1 MGMAIAVPR
10 YTIADLDGFPED
22 GNRYE
27 ILDGVLLVTPA
38 PRRMHDLI
46 IARLTLE
53 LGNALGSKGEA
64 TIFTHG
70 AVELRP
76 KTQLQPDLLV
86 QPIRFEHE
94 TEWSNVDDHWLAV
107 EVLSRTSRRY
117 DRDMKCP
124 AYFALGVR
132 EVWLVDLDDETVEVW
147 TSPTA
152 SETVRDVLV
161 WRVPESEMRVSID
174 LAKLFAGV

>member
-1 MGMAIAVPR
+1 MGLAIAVPR
-10 YTIADLDGFPED
+10 YTIEDLDGFPEN

-38 PRRMHDLI
+38 PRRMHDLV
-46 IARLTLE
+46 IARLTSHFIFAIGPSE
-53 LGNALGSKGEA
+53 RAI
-64 TIFTHG
+64 IFTHG
-70 AVELRP
+70 AIQLPP
-76 KTQLQPDLLV
+76 KTQLHTDLLV
-86 QPIRFEHE
+86 QPIQFERE

-107 EVLSRTSRRY
+107 EVLSRTSRTY

-132 EVWLVDLDDETVEVW
+132 VVWLVDLDDESVEVW
-147 TSPTA
+147 TSPTK
-152 SETVRDVLV
+152 SETVRDVLL
-161 WRVPESEMRVSID
+161 WRVPESEMQVRID